1 MRNVLEKCDQIKAIM
16 EEEISVDEKIEKL
29 SVHLAF
35 DDKEKLKRDLEQQE
49 IDQEIVAG
57 LEHQEEE
64 EAELEEIE
72 VKKMSAIE
80 LITIVG
86 AKGLSADHV
95 IIVGFDD
102 VNMRWITK
110 NAFYVALTRARKS
123 LHLLTSLRSG
133 GSRGAHDYLRQMPD
147 AHLEFFSYTKG
158 NHSKAPR
165 TRQGFMAYLVLLAR
179 RRTR

>member
-1 MRNVLEKCDQIKAIM
+1 
-16 EEEISVDEKIEKL
+16 VDEKIEKL

-35 DDKEKLKRDLEQQE
+35 DDREKLKRDLDQQE
-49 IDQEIVAG
+49 IGREMVAG

-110 NAFYVALTRARKS
+110 NAFDVALTRARKS
-123 LHLLTSLRSG
+123 LHLLTSLQSN
-133 GSRGAHDYLRQMPD
+133 GSKRAHDFMGQMPE
-147 AHLEFFSYTKG
+147 AHLEFFS
-158 NHSKAPR
+158 
-165 TRQGFMAYLVLLAR
+165 
-179 RRTR
+179 